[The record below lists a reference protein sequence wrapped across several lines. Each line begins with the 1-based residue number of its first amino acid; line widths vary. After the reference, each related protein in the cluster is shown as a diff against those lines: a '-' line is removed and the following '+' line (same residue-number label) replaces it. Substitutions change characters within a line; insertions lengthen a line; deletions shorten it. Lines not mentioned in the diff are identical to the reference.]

1 MNAIE
6 VKSLN
11 FHYPNNKVLENVNFL
26 LKTGSFGAIIGSN
39 GSGKTTFMK
48 LILGELEASSG
59 EIFVMEKPVK
69 KDMAFPNLRYV
80 PQLGLG
86 MNSNFPASCYE
97 VVSTGIYHG
106 FGKKLTPQD
115 KNDIDDAFTL
125 VGMENFKDRNIGKL
139 SGGQRQRI
147 LLARALVS
155 KPKILLLDEPTAG
168 VDKETSAN
176 FYSLLRDLNVNNK
189 ITILVITHDL
199 EKIHQYTDKVFCLHD
214 GHLHELSSE
223 TIQREVSH
231 MHKH

>member
-6 VKSLN
+6 VKNLN
-11 FHYPNNKVLENVNFL
+11 FHYPNNNVLENVNFL
-26 LKTGSFGAIIGSN
+26 LETGSFGAIIGSN

-48 LILGELEASSG
+48 LVLGELEASSG
-59 EIFVMEKPVK
+59 QILLMEKPVK
-69 KDMAFPNLRYV
+69 KDMAFPSLRYV

-97 VVSTGIYHG
+97 VVSTGIYRG
-106 FGKKLTPQD
+106 PFKKLNAED
-115 KNDIDDAFTL
+115 KNDIEDAFRL
-125 VGMENFKDRNIGKL
+125 VGMEDFKDRNIGKL

-155 KPKILLLDEPTAG
+155 KPKVLLLDEPTAG

-176 FYSLLRDLNVNNK
+176 FYKLLRDLNVDNG

-199 EKIHQYTDKVFCLHD
+199 EKIHKYTDKVFCLHD
-214 GHLHELSSE
+214 GHLHELSKE
-223 TIQREVSH
+223 AIHLEVSH
-231 MHKH
+231 MHEH